1 MKINGVK
8 YLDAN
13 NFDKLIIRE
22 KKDDINIKATSNCS
36 YETDKSKYPI
46 SKELRT
52 MNIDDA
58 KFEVIDYFLR
68 NNAINCLKD
77 NVFLSYYEG
86 RFSKIGTPGREL
98 YLQAIMTPNSRKM
111 LNNIFQ
117 KFYYDRDKEIYASDN
132 IDVYEVY
139 ISNESSYR
147 TYELNGIKIFE
158 IKLNYKDGIYKISK
172 KDMEFLTEFVKH
184 KLSLCDSEAVV
195 KSFKYVNSILMGYY
209 ENDHHLICDNL
220 NIAIK
225 DNRLL
230 PLFDNIADE
239 YNIKLKE
246 RNKKQLKLE
255 EI

>member
-22 KKDDINIKATSNCS
+22 KKDDINIKATSNCA
-36 YETDKSKYPI
+36 YETDKLKYPI

-52 MNIDDA
+52 MNSDDA

-68 NNAINCLKD
+68 NNIITCLKD
-77 NVFLSYYEG
+77 EVYLSYYEG

-98 YLQAIMTPNSRKM
+98 YLQAIMTPNSKKM
-111 LNNIFQ
+111 VKNIFE
-117 KFYYDRDKEIYASDN
+117 KFYFDRTKEIYG
-132 IDVYEVY
+132 IDDIDTYEIY
-139 ISNESSYR
+139 LSNENSYR
-147 TYELNGIKIFE
+147 VYELNGTKIFE
-158 IKLNYKDGIYKISK
+158 LKLNYKKGISK
-172 KDMEFLTEFVKH
+172 TDMNFLTEFIKY
-184 KLSLCDSEAVV
+184 KLSLCDSEAEV
-195 KSFKYVNSILMGYY
+195 KSKYVDSILMGYY
-209 ENDHHLICDNL
+209 ETNYHLLCDDL
-220 NIAIK
+220 NVSIV
-225 DNRLL
+225 DPRLL